1 MIFYFTGTGNSR
13 WAATETAR
21 LQNEKL
27 IFIPD
32 AIDKEQYTYTLG
44 EEEKIGFVFPV
55 YSWAPPGI
63 VREFIEK
70 LELNGYTRQYLFF
83 ISVCGDDTGLTR
95 NIFCKHIRRKNWKC
109 QAGFSLTMPNN
120 YILIKGFD
128 TDSPR
133 IEKQKLSESVPYLQ
147 EINRAVR
154 EKEHVFRCKK
164 GSFPFIKT
172 YLISPVFNRGIT
184 AKPFHTDGRC
194 IACKR
199 CEHTCPVHNITVT
212 DKPIWGKKCTSCL
225 ACIHVCPVKTIQYG
239 KQTQHKGR
247 YLHPGFGK

>member
-1 MIFYFTGTGNSR
+1 M
-13 WAATETAR
+13 
-21 LQNEKL
+21 
-27 IFIPD
+27 
-32 AIDKEQYTYTLG
+32 
-44 EEEKIGFVFPV
+44 
-55 YSWAPPGI
+55 
-63 VREFIEK
+63 
-70 LELNGYTRQYLFF
+70 
-83 ISVCGDDTGLTR
+83 
-95 NIFCKHIRRKNWKC
+95 
-109 QAGFSLTMPNN
+109 
-120 YILIKGFD
+120 KGFD

-247 YLHPGFGK
+247 YLHPGFRKMNKLSFKLNKKGITYASHPFFIYKSTLFQFSQSFFDPAKSFYQIFIRSSIGQTKVTGSTESVARNRSHMSFLQQIHSQIGIIGDRSFPIALTEIITYFRKQIKSSLRVIDTETRNILR